1 MIGNVL
7 LMKTVLVA
15 VKGEKGACISGGQ
28 IATALTAG
36 MATGLIVGLREGCG
50 QLGSSPPPKPGW
62 WDAPAPTP

>member
-36 MATGLIVGLREGCG
+36 MATGLIVGLREG
-50 QLGSSPPPKPGW
+50 
-62 WDAPAPTP
+62 